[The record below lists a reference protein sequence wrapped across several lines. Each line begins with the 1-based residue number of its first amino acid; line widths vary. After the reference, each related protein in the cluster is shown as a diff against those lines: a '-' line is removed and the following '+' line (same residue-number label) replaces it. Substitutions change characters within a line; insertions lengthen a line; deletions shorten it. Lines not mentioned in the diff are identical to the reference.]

1 MSANEPPHTEQNGHA
16 PSRPRDLHRL
26 SQNIH
31 QSLMQ
36 WYHRQLLRHDER
48 QQVQHQ
54 SQSQQQYPQQ
64 HQVFS
69 QQQVFPQQHQ
79 SCFPGQQAPQQNQF
93 QQVQQ
98 PIVTYHVV
106 RRPRNSLRRGI
117 LNKLPPYL
125 QRGTTVCCGCRM
137 SGVSIL
143 PLFLLGSILVFI
155 GIFVLTSGSSG
166 TSSFLMMAGFVLVL
180 FYVWLCRK
188 ARKEYEALP
197 QDHPERLYYANPQR
211 HHVRI
216 FDSSQLPP
224 GTQMVHFSPT
234 PPMHTQVVQL
244 SPVSR
249 TGLPPEAQMGHY
261 PTPPDTPQRLGGS
274 SRAPPYDSLR
284 PYDDDDK
291 PPAYEDLYK
300 DI

>member
-1 MSANEPPHTEQNGHA
+1 MSADEPPQTHQNGHA
-16 PSRPRDLHRL
+16 PSRQRELHRL

-36 WYHRQLLRHDER
+36 WYHRQLTRHDER
-48 QQVQHQ
+48 QQAQQ
-54 SQSQQQYPQQ
+54 QQQSQQYL
-64 HQVFS
+64 

-79 SCFPGQQAPQQNQF
+79 NALPGRQPQPANQF
-93 QQVQQ
+93 QPVQQ
-98 PIVTYHVV
+98 PLVTYHVV
-106 RRPRNSLRRGI
+106 RRPRSSLRRDI
-117 LNKLPPYL
+117 LTKLPPYL

-166 TSSFLMMAGFVLVL
+166 MSSVLMMTGFALVL

-197 QDHPERLYYANPQR
+197 LDHPERLYYANPQR

-234 PPMHTQVVQL
+234 PTAYPSMHTQVVQL
-244 SPVSR
+244 TPVTR
-249 TGLPPEAQMGHY
+249 TGLPPEAQMGHF

>member
-1 MSANEPPHTEQNGHA
+1 MSANESPHTLQNGHA
-16 PSRPRDLHRL
+16 PSHQREQHRL
-26 SQNIH
+26 SQNIP

-36 WYHRQLLRHDER
+36 WYHRLMTRHDE
-48 QQVQHQ
+48 QQQAQ
-54 SQSQQQYPQQ
+54 QQQATPQQSQQYL
-64 HQVFS
+64 
-69 QQQVFPQQHQ
+69 QVFPQQHQ
-79 SCFPGQQAPQQNQF
+79 NVLPGRPQAANQF
-93 QQVQQ
+93 RPVQQ
-98 PIVTYHVV
+98 PFLTYHVV

-117 LNKLPPYL
+117 LAKLPPYL

-143 PLFLLGSILVFI
+143 PLFFLGSALVFI

-166 TSSFLMMAGFVLVL
+166 MSSVLMMTGFVLVL

-197 QDHPERLYYANPQR
+197 LDHPDRLYYTSPH
-211 HHVRI
+211 HHVRV

-224 GTQMVHFSPT
+224 GAQVVHFSPAPT
-234 PPMHTQVVQL
+234 AYPAMHTQVVQL
-244 SPVSR
+244 TPVTR
-249 TGLPPEAQMGHY
+249 TGLPPEAQMGHF